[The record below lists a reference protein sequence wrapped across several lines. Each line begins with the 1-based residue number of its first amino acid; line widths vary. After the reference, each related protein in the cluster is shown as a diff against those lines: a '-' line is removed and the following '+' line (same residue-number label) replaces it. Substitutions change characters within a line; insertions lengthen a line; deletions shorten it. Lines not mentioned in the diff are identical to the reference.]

1 MTYIEKQLF
10 LGSLSKDAFLGA
22 WEALIDVFK
31 EDLDAKED
39 LEAWEWYQAFRVRS
53 IYNKIKLEGM
63 NYNYS

>member
-22 WEALIDVFK
+22 WDALIDVFE

-39 LEAWEWYQAFRVRS
+39 LEALEWYEAFRVRS
-53 IYNKIKLEGM
+53 INNNIELDGM
-63 NYNYS
+63 L